1 MNTAC
6 RIKSGA
12 VRRRKAHFAMLILPA
27 GIWIWGG
34 KVMLRF
40 ARAIA
45 QTGIAPRQAILRSI
59 WCSGRLSRI
68 GFLVWREREGKWR

>member
-1 MNTAC
+1 MNTAT
-6 RIKSGA
+6 RVKSGS
-12 VRRRKAHFAMLILPA
+12 VRRRKAHWAMLILPA

-34 KVMLRF
+34 KVMLRL

-45 QTGIAPRQAILRSI
+45 QSGLAPRQVIFRSI

-68 GFLVWREREGKWR
+68 GFLVWRERRGKWR